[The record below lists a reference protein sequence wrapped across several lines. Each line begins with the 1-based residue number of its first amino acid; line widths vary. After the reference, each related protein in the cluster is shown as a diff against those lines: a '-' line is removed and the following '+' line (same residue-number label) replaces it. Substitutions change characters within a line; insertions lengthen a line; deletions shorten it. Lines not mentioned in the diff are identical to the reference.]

1 MDPTGFE
8 PVASC
13 WFGFGHIFAQ
23 TMQSRR
29 STELIYRPMYSDAA
43 NKISDINFCQHQLGI
58 GPIFEYHNW
67 FLRKL
72 GRIAKLA
79 IESI

>member
-1 MDPTGFE
+1 
-8 PVASC
+8 
-13 WFGFGHIFAQ
+13 
-23 TMQSRR
+23 
-29 STELIYRPMYSDAA
+29 MYSDAA